1 MLLQTSVIAAGIGA
15 ALGPSRAA
23 EPLRKDGVIPL
34 PGVVGRID
42 HLAIDAEGKRIFVA
56 ALGNNSLEV
65 VNLATK
71 KVERS
76 IKNLHEPQGVA
87 YIKDQRLVAVAN
99 GEGGACRLF
108 DAESLKPISTIDFA
122 SDADNIRYDP
132 RDGLM
137 YVGFGNGALGVY
149 DTRMKQR
156 RKDISLPSHPESFQ
170 LESNGNRIYVN
181 LPKSQ
186 QIAVVN
192 RKDGSITD
200 TWPLHAA
207 RSNFPMALDESNGRL
222 FVGCRNPAVV
232 LVLNTKDGSVIAQL
246 PTVGDTDDL
255 FYDKRAKRL
264 YVAGGEGF
272 VVTFEQQDSK
282 LVQLTKIKTSAGART
297 ALFSP
302 ELSKLFVAAPHRES
316 QAAELQIYSVDGV
329 Q

>member
-1 MLLQTSVIAAGIGA
+1 MCVLAAGIA
-15 ALGPSRAA
+15 AAVGPTRAA
-23 EPLRKDGVIPL
+23 EPLHKVAVIPL
-34 PGVVGRID
+34 AGVVGRID
-42 HLAIDAEGKRIFVA
+42 HLAIGADGKRVFVA

-71 KVERS
+71 QVERS
-76 IKNLHEPQGVA
+76 IKDLHEPQGVA

-108 DAESLKPISTIDFA
+108 DADSFKLISTIDF
-122 SDADNIRYDP
+122 SNDADNIRYDP
-132 RDGLM
+132 RDGKM
-137 YVGFGNGALGVY
+137 YVGYGDGALGVY
-149 DTRMKQR
+149 DTRLKQR
-156 RKDISLPSHPESFQ
+156 GKDVVLPSHPESFQ
-170 LESNGNRIYVN
+170 LETNGSRIYIN

-186 QIAVVN
+186 QIAVID
-192 RKDGSITD
+192 RKQGAIAD

-207 RSNFPMALDESNGRL
+207 RSNFPMALDEANGQL
-222 FVGCRNPAVV
+222 FIGCRSPAVV

-264 YVAGGEGF
+264 YVVGGEGF
-272 VVTFEQQDSK
+272 IVAYEQQGSK
-282 LVQLTKIKTSAGART
+282 FVQLAKIQTAAGART

-302 ELSKLFVAAPHRES
+302 ELSKLFVAVPRRES